1 MRIPIYCPDVQRYIE
16 NPKTYLP
23 PVPVC
28 LNNPAHKPHWNTHW
42 TRGFV
47 LNHVHVTK
55 ILIFNAYCESCHETI
70 SYWPDFVLPYQREP
84 LETNEAV
91 LVAHLQGT
99 NVSKIAVKIGYDPR
113 TVSRWIKLNLMQS
126 MKIIDQ
132 VVQRILNLVGTE
144 ILPLSAVIAK
154 EAADLLLAWLHKLA
168 EWIGYPHLNRLMG
181 LCNLIGKGDWDLWGA
196 PMGRARPRVNK
207 IPAPG

>member
-1 MRIPIYCPDVQRYIE
+1 M
-16 NPKTYLP
+16 
-23 PVPVC
+23 
-28 LNNPAHKPHWNTHW
+28 
-42 TRGFV
+42 
-47 LNHVHVTK
+47 NHVHVTK
-55 ILIFNAYCESCHETI
+55 IFIFNAYCKSCHETI
-70 SYWPDFVLPYQREP
+70 SYWPDFVLPYQGEP

-91 LVAHLQGT
+91 LVEHLQGT

-132 VVQRILNLVGTE
+132 VVRRILNLVGTE

-154 EAADLLLAWLHKLA
+154 EAAALLLAWLHKLA

-181 LCNLIGKGDWDLWGA
+181 LCNLIGKGDWELWGA
-196 PMGRARPRVNK
+196 PLGRARPRVHK